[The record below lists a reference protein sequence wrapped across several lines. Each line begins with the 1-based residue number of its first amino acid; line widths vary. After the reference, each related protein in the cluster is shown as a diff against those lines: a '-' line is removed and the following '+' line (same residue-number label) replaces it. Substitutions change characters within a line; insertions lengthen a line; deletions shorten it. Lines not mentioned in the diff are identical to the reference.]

1 MQKREFVYREILFQ
15 SLEKKNNEF
24 TQSALASL
32 LNISLSN
39 VNHALKPL
47 KRMNAI
53 KVNPRNFVVVNP
65 KKILM
70 YWCSIRNLAADIL
83 FQGHSKLAAENIEK
97 TMPDSIIFGAYSAF
111 KFRFNYVPADYS
123 SVYVYAP
130 QPEEITQRIKLTEK
144 NPNVFI
150 LKKDSFMERYGKL
163 TTFAQTFVDLWNLS
177 EWYAKDFLTEM
188 EARLDAIL
196 E

>member
-70 YWCSIRNLAADIL
+70 YW
-83 FQGHSKLAAENIEK
+83 
-97 TMPDSIIFGAYSAF
+97 
-111 KFRFNYVPADYS
+111 
-123 SVYVYAP
+123 
-130 QPEEITQRIKLTEK
+130 
-144 NPNVFI
+144 
-150 LKKDSFMERYGKL
+150 
-163 TTFAQTFVDLWNLS
+163 
-177 EWYAKDFLTEM
+177 
-188 EARLDAIL
+188 
-196 E
+196 